1 MHQDNDPNA
10 LTGSLSQVLLN
21 SQSTTVTL
29 KLAVSPLAAVNG
41 TCVGFYHQMK
51 DHEHSCFVS
60 IITALRTWEAHNAVL
75 QFTVNLKG
83 KFPKGLCAYV
93 QPHIFEPYNIVLAE
107 WEIAHTE
114 FHRGTTSS
122 PHPDLNTV

>member
-1 MHQDNDPNA
+1 MSMTKADHHRAA
-10 LTGSLSQVLLN
+10 LQEN
-21 SQSTTVTL
+21 
-29 KLAVSPLAAVNG
+29 
-41 TCVGFYHQMK
+41 
-51 DHEHSCFVS
+51 
-60 IITALRTWEAHNAVL
+60 LRTKE
-75 QFTVNLKG
+75 
-83 KFPKGLCAYV
+83 FPKEPCAYV

>member
-1 MHQDNDPNA
+1 M
-10 LTGSLSQVLLN
+10 SQVLLN
-21 SQSTTVTL
+21 SQSTTTTL
-29 KLAVSPLAAVNG
+29 KLAVSLLAAVNG
-41 TCVGFYHQMK
+41 TCVGLYHQMK

-93 QPHIFEPYNIVLAE
+93 QPHTFEPYNIVLAE

-122 PHPDLNTV
+122 PHPPLRKESAD